1 LTIRGYRRIVDAYAM
16 NALPTGTVVA
26 VAIVAL
32 AATLGASEVLVRG
45 VGRLARNLGLL
56 GGVVGLIIALG
67 ADSPEISSS
76 VSAVASGSAAAAA
89 GVVFGS
95 NIFNIAFLLGGA
107 ALATGEL
114 RIHRSLVVVDA
125 GVAIVVT
132 IAIGLAVLGEI
143 PIAVGWILMLLVFI
157 PYVAFLVL
165 SPRTIAQ
172 MPLPRYVGALLAN
185 ASRDAGAE
193 GKEIE
198 AELEGLGAASGRRS
212 WLPVA
217 LMIPALGVI
226 VLGALALVLSA
237 VTLGERWGVAS
248 VLVGVIALAAAT
260 SLPNVYAAVRLAID
274 GRGAA
279 VVSAT
284 FNSNTLNLVAGVAI
298 PILLFPSLRGSI
310 PGGDI
315 LWLLAMS
322 FAGLGPSCAGSPPR
336 RSSAAPRD
344 VCGVCRLCAVH
355 PLESGSPRSARRPDH
370 GHVDIPNASAVVS
383 SREGAE
389 GDRGRRRTQC
399 RPTISAAVISFARVS
414 PQFIRRPRGWL
425 GI

>member
-1 LTIRGYRRIVDAYAM
+1 M
-16 NALPTGTVVA
+16 NALPIGTVVA

-76 VSAVASGSAAAAA
+76 VSAVASGSAATAA

-132 IAIGLAVLGEI
+132 IAIGSAVLGEI

-172 MPLPRYVGALLAN
+172 MPLPRYVGTLLAN
-185 ASRDAGAE
+185 ASRDAEAE
-193 GKEIE
+193 GMEIE
-198 AELEGLGAASGRRS
+198 AELEGLGGASGRRS
-212 WLPVA
+212 WLPAA

-226 VLGALALVLSA
+226 VLGSLALVLSA

-260 SLPNVYAAVRLAID
+260 SLPNLYAAVRLAID

-322 FAGLGPSCAGSPPR
+322 LLALVLLARGLR
-336 RSSAAPRD
+336 RGGALLLLATY
-344 VCGVCRLCAVH
+344 VAFVVYAVFT
-355 PLESGSPRSARRPDH
+355 R
-370 GHVDIPNASAVVS
+370 
-383 SREGAE
+383 
-389 GDRGRRRTQC
+389 
-399 RPTISAAVISFARVS
+399 
-414 PQFIRRPRGWL
+414 
-425 GI
+425 